1 MGIDSR
7 GVLRGPCTRCDCT
20 DFSTTSIKCRC
31 GHPPTLHADLSS
43 SSQHLV
49 NVSSGST
56 VDKPLYPKAVGNS
69 AVSAPTDG
77 KLLTG

>member
-7 GVLRGPCTRCDCT
+7 GVLRGGCMRCGCT

-31 GHPPTLHADLSS
+31 GHAPTVHIDLRS

-49 NVSSGST
+49 NVNSGST
-56 VDKPLYPKAVGNS
+56 VDKPLYSKAVGNS
-69 AVSAPTDG
+69 TISPPTDG